1 MVSST
6 RRSAPARESAASAA
20 AAAPRPPLPWLDAP
34 LAQVLATQ
42 RAHALLVYGPQ
53 GVGQLD
59 FALGLARA
67 WLCETPAAA
76 RPQGL
81 ACGHCA
87 ACHLVDERSH
97 PDLRLIVPEAQRAE
111 AGLPVDEAGSDDEG
125 KKRKP
130 SREIKVDQIR
140 TALNFAELTAGRAA
154 HKVLVLFPA
163 EAINPIAA
171 NALLK
176 TLEEPGAMRF
186 VLASGAPQALLPTIR
201 SRCQAVQLQMPTREE
216 ALAWLGAQ
224 GVADAAVLLDAAG
237 GQPQAA
243 LALHAAGLDA
253 AAWRQFP
260 QWAAQ
265 GQAAPVAGWPLPLL
279 IDALAKLC
287 HDRALVTLGQPARYF
302 AHSELR
308 AGNLDALTRWAADL
322 RRRSRV
328 AEHPFSAGLAV
339 EALMLQARL

>member
-1 MVSST
+1 MVT
-6 RRSAPARESAASAA
+6 ERAA
-20 AAAPRPPLPWLDAP
+20 AGPTWPWLRTA
-34 LAQVLATQ
+34 LAETLATQ
-42 RAHALLVYGPQ
+42 RAHALLVHGPQ
-53 GVGQLD
+53 GVGQMA
-59 FALGLARA
+59 FAIEMARS
-67 WLCETPAAA
+67 WLCEAPQAE
-76 RPQGL
+76 RPHGL
-81 ACGHCA
+81 ACGRCKS
-87 ACHLVDERSH
+87 CHLVDERTH
-97 PDLRLIVPEAQRAE
+97 PDMRLVVPEALRAQ
-111 AGLPVDEAGSDDEG
+111 AGLQADEGGSDDDSG
-125 KKRKP
+125 SKKRKP

-154 HKVLVLFPA
+154 HKVLVLHPA

-201 SRCQAVQLQMPTREE
+201 SRCQAVQLQMPTRDE
-216 ALAWLGAQ
+216 ALTWLGAQ
-224 GVADAAVLLDAAG
+224 GVADAAVLLDVAG

-279 IDALAKLC
+279 IDALGKLC
-287 HDRALVTLGQPARYF
+287 HDRALVTLGQSARYF

-308 AGNLDALTRWAADL
+308 AGDLEALTRWAAEL